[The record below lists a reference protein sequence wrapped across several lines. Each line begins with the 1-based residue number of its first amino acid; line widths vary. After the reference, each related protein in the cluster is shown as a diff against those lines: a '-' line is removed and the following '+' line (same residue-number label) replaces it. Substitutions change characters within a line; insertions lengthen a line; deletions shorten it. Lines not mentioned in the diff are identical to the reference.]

1 MKNTLSNVLVYFMA
15 GLLIVFSISHFA
27 YPSFLTAFFPDFV
40 PDGVKLLLIYLTG
53 VLELV
58 LGVGLIL
65 PKYRHTAATLTTWM
79 FIAYFP
85 VHIRDLFVEAPVAG
99 SSVAAVVRLFV
110 QFLFVY
116 LAWTISRQSKS
127 N

>member
-27 YPSFLTAFFPDFV
+27 YPAFLTAFFPNFV
-40 PDGVKLLLIYLTG
+40 PDGVKLFLIYFTG
-53 VLELV
+53 VLELA

-65 PKYRHTAATLTTWM
+65 PKYRHTAAILTMWM
-79 FIAYFP
+79 FVAYFP
-85 VHIRDLFVEAPVAG
+85 VHIRDLFVETPVAG

-110 QFLFVY
+110 QVLFIY
-116 LAWTISRQSKS
+116 LAWLISKRAK
-127 N
+127 NN